1 MRNYLKHLRM
11 GLNGIKKAKQVQE
24 QVKSAGAA
32 SGESKG
38 TLNEITPKQASVI
51 VDAAQKGG
59 AAASVTNPPVKSA
72 KKKGASKKKTGAK
85 KKSVKK

>member
-11 GLNGIKKAKQVQE
+11 GLNGIKKAKQVQQ
-24 QVKSAGAA
+24 QVKSAAD
-32 SGESKG
+32 SVESKG
-38 TLNEITPKQASVI
+38 TLDEITPKQASAI
-51 VDAAQKGG
+51 VDAAQKGV